1 MYPVL
6 FFSVFDLDDDF
17 DEESAVHEVVYN
29 MLERDVVN
37 LNSINDESKF
47 KTKRKIFEDP
57 TTKMKLRHEQV
68 KGKSG
73 VEEHSECTRTTKLQ
87 CIREYMK
94 IVS

>member
-1 MYPVL
+1 
-6 FFSVFDLDDDF
+6 
-17 DEESAVHEVVYN
+17 

-47 KTKRKIFEDP
+47 KTKRKIIEDP

-73 VEEHSECTRTTKLQ
+73 VKEHSEHTRTMKLQ
-87 CIREYMK
+87 CIREYIK